1 MKKYYYVYI
10 TTNLLNGKQYVGDRS
25 CDCLPS
31 QDPYLGSG
39 RPYFKN
45 ALKKYGKL
53 KFQKEILERFD
64 NKQEAF
70 NAQEKYIDK
79 FNTLVPNGYNISPK
93 GGMGVRDCHSKE
105 SKLKISKSLKKA
117 YKEGRKEKPDFSK
130 EKHPLFNTQRSEE
143 TREKISKS
151 NKGKQTWLGKTHT
164 EESKEKISK
173 SNKGKQTWLGKTHT
187 EESKEKI
194 REALI
199 GRKLGPHSEEHKKK
213 ISEARKGLKH
223 SEETKRKIGEK
234 SKERALRNKELKLS
248 TNQNIFTSTSI
259 FSLFKYP
266 NRNARSARHLSIKH
280 RCKSRK

>member
-164 EESKEKISK
+164 EESKEKI
-173 SNKGKQTWLGKTHT
+173 
-187 EESKEKI
+187 